1 MDDLK
6 LPFGVVKCRF
16 ADGDPVSGEKSPF
29 VVVVV
34 ESRVGDA
41 EASENA

>member
-29 VVVVV
+29 VVV
-34 ESRVGDA
+34 ESLVGDA
-41 EASENA
+41 DASENA